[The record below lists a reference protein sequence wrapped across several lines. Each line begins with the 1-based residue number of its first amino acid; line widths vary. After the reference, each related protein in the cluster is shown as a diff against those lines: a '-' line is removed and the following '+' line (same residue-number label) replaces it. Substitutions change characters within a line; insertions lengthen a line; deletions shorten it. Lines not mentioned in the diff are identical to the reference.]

1 MDEMMF
7 KVLILVLSLVLLAS
21 VAIVLGEVIAHRKDE
36 DSKRFKKKLIHM
48 RQYEDGWLLMD
59 DPEMNKA
66 LQIMHITSDRIE
78 FSDNG
83 INGKFHE
90 IWRW

>member
-7 KVLILVLSLVLLAS
+7 KVLILILSLVLLAS

-36 DSKRFKKKLIHM
+36 DSKRFKNKLLYM
-48 RQYEDGWLLMD
+48 RQYEDGWLFMD
-59 DPEMNKA
+59 NPEMNKA
-66 LQIMHITSDRIE
+66 LQIMHITSECIE

-83 INGKFHE
+83 IEGKFHE